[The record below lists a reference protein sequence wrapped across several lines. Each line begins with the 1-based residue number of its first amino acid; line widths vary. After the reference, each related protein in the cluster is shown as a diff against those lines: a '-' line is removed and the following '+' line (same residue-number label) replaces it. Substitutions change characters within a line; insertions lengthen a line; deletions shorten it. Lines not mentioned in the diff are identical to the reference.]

1 MEVKDMKKG
10 KYTKRDFQLA
20 YRWMFAETLSKGAE
34 VWKNSSAEY
43 CDSVV
48 EAYRNNFRNSFYTD

>member
-1 MEVKDMKKG
+1 VEDIMKKG

-34 VWKNSSAEY
+34 VWKNASVEY
-43 CDSVV
+43 INSVV
-48 EAYRNNFRNSFYTD
+48 EAYRKNFEIAFYND

>member
-1 MEVKDMKKG
+1 MKKG

-34 VWKNSSAEY
+34 VWRNSSAEY

>member
-1 MEVKDMKKG
+1 MKKG

-34 VWKNSSAEY
+34 VWKKASVEY
-43 CDSVV
+43 INAVV
-48 EAYRNNFRNSFYTD
+48 EAYRKTFELAFYND